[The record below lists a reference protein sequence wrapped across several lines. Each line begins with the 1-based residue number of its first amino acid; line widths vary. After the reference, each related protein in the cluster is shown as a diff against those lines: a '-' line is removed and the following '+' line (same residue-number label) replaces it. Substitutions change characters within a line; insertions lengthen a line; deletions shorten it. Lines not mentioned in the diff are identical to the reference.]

1 MKPVEAEVIPSPVA
15 SQRVG
20 LAILGLLAAAVIT
33 VALYAIG
40 RSGQISSHYQN
51 LNNHS
56 WVQADP
62 NPASTVVE

>member
-20 LAILGLLAAAVIT
+20 LAILGLLLAVVIT

-40 RSGQISSHYQN
+40 RSGQISDHYQN
-51 LNNHS
+51 LNNHF

-62 NPASTVVE
+62 NPVLPVVE

>member
-40 RSGQISSHYQN
+40 RSGQISGYYQN

-56 WVQADP
+56 WVQADL
-62 NPASTVVE
+62 NPASPAVE